1 MSEENVNMNVSEVA
15 TPEVVEPVA
24 TPASVPQPRDVN
36 LTLGLLTDVR
46 QILQAAIERG
56 SFKAVEISTV
66 GQVYDNFTAA
76 LNTLARNVPVAN
88 ETANAE
94 ESTGGSEE
102 APTSVE

>member
-1 MSEENVNMNVSEVA
+1 MIISEQYA
-15 TPEVVEPVA
+15 
-24 TPASVPQPRDVN
+24 PASAPKLRDVI

-46 QILQAAIERG
+46 QILQVAIERG

-76 LNTLARNVPVAN
+76 LNTLARNAPV
-88 ETANAE
+88 ANAE

-102 APTSVE
+102 DPTSVE

>member
-15 TPEVVEPVA
+15 TPEVTEAPAPEVVA
-24 TPASVPQPRDVN
+24 PANVS

-94 ESTGGSEE
+94 ESTGGSDE

>member
-1 MSEENVNMNVSEVA
+1 MSEENVNMNVSEVP
-15 TPEVVEPVA
+15 TPDVSEPDA
-24 TPASVPQPRDVN
+24 PAPVPQPRDVT

-46 QILQAAIERG
+46 QLLQAAIERG
-56 SFKAVEISTV
+56 SFKAVEISAV

-88 ETANAE
+88 AE
-94 ESTGGSEE
+94 ESTAGSED